1 MGKLVE
7 RTDEDLQKEYRD
19 YVRARRLS
27 RPMHKD
33 GDTAVMGMRPLLSL
47 PYWIWI
53 VLNKEES
60 WGWVFETNANLEKF
74 GRMYP
79 EFLDINEKKAQKD
92 ADKWDSYEKAKMYL
106 EKGLKDNT
114 RASRFLSISKKD

>member
-1 MGKLVE
+1 
-7 RTDEDLQKEYRD
+7 
-19 YVRARRLS
+19 
-27 RPMHKD
+27 MHKD

-60 WGWVFETNANLEKF
+60 WSWVFETNANLEKF
-74 GRMYP
+74 GRMFP

-92 ADKWDSYEKAKMYL
+92 ADKWDTYEKAKLHL

-114 RASRFLSISKKD
+114 RASRFLSMSKKD